1 MLERM
6 HRLAPSRTTL
16 RTARPQVALRGV
28 LLALLALLA
37 AGPAPAHAGPEPRL
51 LEVPE
56 GLPVA
61 PDGLLPKAE
70 WGDAL
75 VLPGE
80 AGAGTLRVKQ
90 CRGTLLL
97 ALEADRAWLRGTR
110 LFLCLCPDFPE
121 AHAGSPGAITI
132 DYEPFDHSRPHVLA
146 RKVLA
151 QGQAPLEDAVLVRS
165 ALRGRAVA
173 LEMLVRLPALGVT
186 GSKPHGLR
194 LLAAL
199 VRGMGEH
206 TPSWPAGM
214 LINARPGEPPPDLVD
229 SGRWL
234 RLGGWK
240 QPDGPG
246 ALGAT
251 EWSAALAQDA
261 ELARKG
267 ADAHAMGLLIAEE
280 SGRKL
285 EKQDRDVEAQLLAPL
300 AWIAEREPLHPG
312 DLLARG
318 RALRHLNRHAEALAC
333 FEALALDPQGDWLP
347 TAVGERATTLERRER
362 WAEAQAAWE
371 QLARLVPPGEGGRY
385 EQAAR
390 AVQARAQEHAAE
402 QAARAADDADPTL
415 PLVELVTP
423 HGSAFVRLHARDVPQ
438 AVEHFLRLCRAQAP
452 GGGGFYDG
460 TLFHRVLGDAFLQGG
475 DPRTRNGDCD
485 QDLSGPASA
494 TVAVER
500 NARHGF
506 WRGALAFARAQRPEN
521 GSQFFVLVTPRP
533 DMAQDG
539 YTVFGHVVAGMEALD
554 RVERCDRLQAV
565 RVVAAPAA
573 GAGEPAA
580 GSTAPAA
587 PAGR

>member
-1 MLERM
+1 
-6 HRLAPSRTTL
+6 
-16 RTARPQVALRGV
+16 
-28 LLALLALLA
+28 
-37 AGPAPAHAGPEPRL
+37 
-51 LEVPE
+51 
-56 GLPVA
+56 
-61 PDGLLPKAE
+61 
-70 WGDAL
+70 
-75 VLPGE
+75 
-80 AGAGTLRVKQ
+80 TLRVKQ
-90 CRGTLLL
+90 WRGTLLL
-97 ALEADRAWLRGTR
+97 ALEADRAWLRGTH
-110 LFLCLCPDFPE
+110 LFLVLCPDFPE
-121 AHAGSPGAITI
+121 AHAGSPGAVTI

-194 LLAAL
+194 LLATL

-214 LINARPGEPPPDLVD
+214 VVNARPGELPPDLVD

-251 EWSAALAQDA
+251 EWAAALAEDA

-333 FEALALDPQGDWLP
+333 FDALALDPQGDWLP

-362 WAEAQAAWE
+362 WAEAAAAWQ
-371 QLARLVPPGEGGRY
+371 QLARLMPPGQGERY

-390 AVQARAQEHAAE
+390 AATARAQEHAAE
-402 QAARAADDADPTL
+402 LAARAADDADPTL

-423 HGSAFVRLHARDVPQ
+423 HGSAFVRLHARDVPK
-438 AVEHFLRLCRAQAP
+438 AVEHFLRLCRTPAP
-452 GGGGFYDG
+452 ASAPAGSGFYDG

-485 QDLSGPASA
+485 QDLGGPAS
-494 TVAVER
+494 TTIAVER
-500 NARHGF
+500 NARHGY
-506 WRGALAFARAQRPEN
+506 WRGAVAFARAQRPEN
-521 GSQFFVLVTPRP
+521 GSQFFVLTTPRP

-554 RVERCDRLQAV
+554 RVERCDRLLAV
-565 RVVAAPAA
+565 RVVAAREAPA
-573 GAGEPAA
+573 GAPPGEAP
-580 GSTAPAA
+580 GTAPA
-587 PAGR
+587 R